1 MFYFVVNFVV
11 QIHLTNNNVT
21 LYGLNVTLYGLN
33 VILCGLNVTLWFKL
47 TLCGLNV
54 TLYGL
59 NANKREVC
67 PDVYCSLRQLEAL
80 SQISSHI

>member
-1 MFYFVVNFVV
+1 MLNCAFASITSMFYFVV
-11 QIHLTNNNVT
+11 QIHLTTNNVR

-33 VILCGLNVTLWFKL
+33 VTLY
-47 TLCGLNV
+47 GLNV

-67 PDVYCSLRQLEAL
+67 PEVYCSLRQLEAL
-80 SQISSHI
+80 SQIS